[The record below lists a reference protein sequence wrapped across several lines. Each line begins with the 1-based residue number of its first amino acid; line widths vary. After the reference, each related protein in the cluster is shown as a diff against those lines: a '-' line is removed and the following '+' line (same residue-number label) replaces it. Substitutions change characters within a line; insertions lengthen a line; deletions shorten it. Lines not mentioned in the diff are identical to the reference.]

1 MELYFLYGFILAVLL
16 SYALTPLVRK
26 LAFWFGAVDKP
37 NERKVHVAPMP
48 RMGGLA
54 IYLAFSL
61 SYGLVVI
68 FTDAVATNVGY
79 ALLFGGGIVVITGM
93 LDDRFEL
100 SAKMKLIGQILAA
113 SVAMYLGLRMQL
125 ITIPFTDTTVDIG
138 YLGIPLTLLWILGVT
153 NAINLIDGLD
163 GLASGVSAIGAF
175 ALCVVSYMTGN
186 TMIALM
192 AFLLIGSIL
201 GFLRYNFFPAKIF
214 MGDSGSLFLGFALS
228 TMSLLE
234 LKQATLVS
242 FVVPILI
249 LGIPITDTLYAMI
262 RRKINRQPIS
272 SADKNHLHHRLLS
285 LGFSHRNAVLV
296 IYGISFAFALL
307 AIFLS
312 QSTLWLVFATVF
324 VITILIE
331 VLAEYVGLLNSK
343 HQPLLSLLSKMAR
356 IFSGKSS
363 N

>member
-1 MELYFLYGFILAVLL
+1 MELYFLYGFLISVSL
-16 SYALTPLVRK
+16 SYACTPLVRK
-26 LAFWFGAVDKP
+26 FALWIGAVDKP
-37 NERKVHVAPMP
+37 NERKVHENPMP

-54 IYLAFSL
+54 IYLSFGITYACI
-61 SYGLVVI
+61 VI
-68 FTDAVATNVGY
+68 FTDAVSTNVGY
-79 ALLFGGGIVVITGM
+79 ALLFGGGIMVITGM

-100 SAKMKLIGQILAA
+100 SVKGKLFGQILAA
-113 SVAMYLGLRMQL
+113 VVAMYLGLRMEV
-125 ITIPFTDTTVDIG
+125 ITVPFTDTMIEIG
-138 YLGIPLTLLWILGVT
+138 YWGIPVTLLWILGIT

-175 ALCVVSYMTGN
+175 ALCVVSFMTGN

-192 AFLLIGSIL
+192 ALLLIGSIL
-201 GFLRYNFFPAKIF
+201 GFLRHNFFPAKIF
-214 MGDSGSLFLGFALS
+214 MGDTGSLFLGFALS

-242 FVVPILI
+242 FIVPILI

-285 LGFSHRNAVLV
+285 LGFSHKNAVLL

-312 QSTLWLVFATVF
+312 QSALWLTFVMVF
-324 VITILIE
+324 VITVLIE

-343 HQPLLSLLSKMAR
+343 HQPLLTLLSKVSR
-356 IFSGKSS
+356 LFSSKDS